1 MLIDKAKELHG
12 ELEVDVL
19 IESVIGHTFYT
30 RYGFECLD
38 ESFHE
43 PTGQQMLRLKFTSN
57 K

>member
-12 ELEVDVL
+12 ELEVEVFT
-19 IESVIGHTFYT
+19 ENVIGHTFYT
-30 RYGFECLD
+30 RYGFEYLE

-43 PTGQQMLRLKFTSN
+43 PTGQQVLRLKFTTN